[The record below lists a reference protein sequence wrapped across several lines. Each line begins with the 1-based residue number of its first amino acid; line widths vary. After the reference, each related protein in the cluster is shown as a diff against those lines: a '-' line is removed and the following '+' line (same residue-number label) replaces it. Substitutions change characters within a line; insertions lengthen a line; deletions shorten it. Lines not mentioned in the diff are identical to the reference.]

1 MQLVAAYGCTLQLS
15 CDKVVRQN
23 ISVTSVCF
31 FCTVITKQAA
41 ISVTLWLKLDRVVV
55 TGVCVS
61 DSYLDSSEV

>member
-31 FCTVITKQAA
+31 FLHSHYKTGCH
-41 ISVTLWLKLDRVVV
+41 ISYFMVKIRQSCCYWS
-55 TGVCVS
+55 VCIRQ
-61 DSYLDSSEV
+61 LLR